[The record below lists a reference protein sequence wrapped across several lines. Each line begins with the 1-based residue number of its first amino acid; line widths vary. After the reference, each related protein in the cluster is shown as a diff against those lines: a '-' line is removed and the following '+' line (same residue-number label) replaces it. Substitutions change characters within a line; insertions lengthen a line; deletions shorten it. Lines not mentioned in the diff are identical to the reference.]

1 MEMHNQSLLV
11 DAHSD
16 LLLDVLAKRA
26 AGRKHVIDEDWLPG
40 MREGGIDVKVAAM
53 YLDLGYVPEMAL
65 RRALDLVAVLYEE
78 IDESSS
84 LMLCTTIDDV
94 KRAKQDGKTGFILGL
109 EGAEP
114 LGRDIRLLRI
124 FYVLGLR
131 VLGLTHAHRNYAG
144 DGAFFLPTKTGQVGG
159 LSDFGVRLVEE
170 ANELGVVIDVS
181 HLNIPGFWDVME
193 NTKVPVIASHS
204 NCRAL
209 FDHPRGLWDDQI
221 KAIAENNGVIGINA
235 AAVLVGE
242 EENRTFAR
250 LIDHLDHIVNVGG
263 VNSAGLGFD
272 FSDCVD
278 KYLSEEDKAR
288 MIGPID
294 RSGGGTALLG
304 FSEDAEVTK
313 VTEELVKRG
322 YKDNDIE
329 LILGKNFL
337 RVFEATW
344 K

>member
-1 MEMHNQSLLV
+1 MQMHDRFLV
-11 DAHSD
+11 LDAHSD
-16 LLLDVLAKRA
+16 MLNDVLPQRTL
-26 AGRKHVIDEDWLPG
+26 GRKNVIDEDWLPG
-40 MREGGIDVKVAAM
+40 MKKGGVDVRVGAIYSYIA
-53 YLDLGYVPEMAL
+53 YLPELAL
-65 RRALDLVAVLYEE
+65 RRGLDLVAALYEE

-84 LMLCTTIDDV
+84 LILCTTIDDV
-94 KRAKQDGKTGFILGL
+94 RQAKQDGKIGFILGL

-124 FYVLGLR
+124 FYALGLR

-159 LSDFGVRLVEE
+159 LSDFGVRLVQE

-221 KAIAENNGVIGINA
+221 KAMAKNNGVIGINA

-242 EENRTFAR
+242 ERNRTFAR

-263 VNSAGLGFD
+263 VNSTGLGFD
-272 FSDCVD
+272 FCDWAF

-288 MIGPID
+288 MSD
-294 RSGGGTALLG
+294 RSGGGTTLPS

-337 RVFEATW
+337 RVFEAAW

>member
-1 MEMHNQSLLV
+1 M
-11 DAHSD
+11 
-16 LLLDVLAKRA
+16 
-26 AGRKHVIDEDWLPG
+26 
-40 MREGGIDVKVAAM
+40 
-53 YLDLGYVPEMAL
+53 
-65 RRALDLVAVLYEE
+65 
-78 IDESSS
+78 
-84 LMLCTTIDDV
+84 
-94 KRAKQDGKTGFILGL
+94 
-109 EGAEP
+109 
-114 LGRDIRLLRI
+114 
-124 FYVLGLR
+124 
-131 VLGLTHAHRNYAG
+131 
-144 DGAFFLPTKTGQVGG
+144 
-159 LSDFGVRLVEE
+159 RLVQE

-221 KAIAENNGVIGINA
+221 KAMAENNGVIGINA
-235 AAVLVGE
+235 AAVLVGK

-272 FSDCVD
+272 FADWVG

-288 MIGPID
+288 VID
-294 RSGGGTALLG
+294 GSYGGGTALPG

-337 RVFEATW
+337 RVFEAAW